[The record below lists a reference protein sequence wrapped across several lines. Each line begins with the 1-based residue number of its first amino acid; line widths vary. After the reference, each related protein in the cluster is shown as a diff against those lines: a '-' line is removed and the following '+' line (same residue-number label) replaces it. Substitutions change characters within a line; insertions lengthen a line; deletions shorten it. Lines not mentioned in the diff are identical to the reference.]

1 MSLPATDLRWR
12 PNVTVAAVIERDG
25 RFMLIEE
32 HTAEG
37 LRLNTPAG
45 HLDPGES
52 PSEGCAREALE
63 ETAHQFT
70 PTALIGIYLARF
82 QRGEGDALEDVTYLR
97 FAYAGE
103 LGAKEEGRALD
114 HGIVRTLWMSV
125 DEIRAS
131 VERHRSPLLLQCID
145 DYLAGQRYP
154 MSLVS
159 THPSVRM

>member
-32 HTAEG
+32 HPAEG

-63 ETAHQFT
+63 VTAHQFT
-70 PTALIGIYLARF
+70 PTALVGIYLARF